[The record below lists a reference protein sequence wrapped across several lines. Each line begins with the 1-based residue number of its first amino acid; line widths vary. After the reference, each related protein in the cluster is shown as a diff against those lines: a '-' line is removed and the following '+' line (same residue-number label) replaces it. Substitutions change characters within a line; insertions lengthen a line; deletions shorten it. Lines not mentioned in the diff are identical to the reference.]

1 MMYETFMLT
10 KYKVEQIEGDLLNM
24 ILKPNPD
31 FKGKKVDMPLENRML
46 DHKFEIVPVEDEFS
60 TIPKFISNFPDTDV
74 WFRQENKFRH
84 PKGIVHMKLYTSDNG
99 FGFFP
104 ESSVFAYVWA
114 RVQ

>member
-10 KYKVEQIEGDLLNM
+10 KYKVEQIEGELLDA

-46 DHKFEIVPVEDEFS
+46 DHKFEIVPVEEEYS

-74 WFRQENKFRH
+74 WFR
-84 PKGIVHMKLYTSDNG
+84 
-99 FGFFP
+99 
-104 ESSVFAYVWA
+104 
-114 RVQ
+114 